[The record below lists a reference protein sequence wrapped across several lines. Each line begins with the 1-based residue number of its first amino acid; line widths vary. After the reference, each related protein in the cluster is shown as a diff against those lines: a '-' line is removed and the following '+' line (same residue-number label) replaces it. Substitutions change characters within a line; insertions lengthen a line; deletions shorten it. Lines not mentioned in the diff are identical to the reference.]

1 MFGHDHKDEDKKEG
15 EVELPIST
23 APPNENLI
31 GVSAQSTA
39 TKDDNSDI
47 DATAVDDM
55 AIDDMVQ
62 AITSSDDD
70 ADEGASKSAGTSTT
84 EDTASPVRD
93 DSTVSGPNHELL
105 EIKRSALQE
114 LSPLIDKLDQTP
126 EEKLSTLMMM
136 IQATDDHS
144 HIGAAFQVAK
154 NIKDDKKRA
163 QAMLDIINEI
173 NYFTKK
179 K

>member
-31 GVSAQSTA
+31 GVSTPSTA

-62 AITSSDDD
+62 AITSSDDAND
-70 ADEGASKSAGTSTT
+70 GAAKDPESKAPDGPAPS
-84 EDTASPVRD
+84 VRD
-93 DSTVSGPNHELL
+93 DTSGPTINRELL

-154 NIKDDKKRA
+154 DIKDDKKRA